1 MFHSCHAWFPKS
13 QALAKMRIMIK
24 RLLKKYNYPPD
35 DVPEALQTV
44 MS

>member
-1 MFHSCHAWFPKS
+1 
-13 QALAKMRIMIK
+13 MIK